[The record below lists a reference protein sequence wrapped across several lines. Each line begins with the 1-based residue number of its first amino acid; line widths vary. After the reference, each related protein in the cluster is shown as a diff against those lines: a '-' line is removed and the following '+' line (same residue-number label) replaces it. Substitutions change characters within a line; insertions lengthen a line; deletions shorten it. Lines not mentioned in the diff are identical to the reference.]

1 MQSAEGEDLTR
12 RLVTQ
17 TAIWLAIT
25 GAILFL
31 SAGTLNWPEA
41 WIFLGIW
48 LAGGLTSGL
57 SLARTNPEIVKER
70 MRSPLQQDQKPW
82 DRPLILAIFGG
93 WALLHVVAG
102 LDAKRFEWSDMPIA
116 LEVLGAIAIFFAIYL
131 FHIVMRENA
140 YASAVVKIDA
150 GRGHKV
156 ISTGPYAWV
165 RHPMYAGA
173 IFYFLGTAL
182 LLGSWYAFVFG
193 LVLIAVI
200 AFRAVREEHMLAAEL
215 PGYADYARRVKYRLV
230 PGVW

>member
-102 LDAKRFEWSDMPIA
+102 LDANRFEWSDMPIA

-200 AFRAVREEHMLAAEL
+200 AFRAVREERMLAAEL

>member
-1 MQSAEGEDLTR
+1 MQSAEGEDLTP

-116 LEVLGAIAIFFAIYL
+116 LEVLGAIAIFFAIYV

-140 YASAVVKIDA
+140 YASAVVKSDA

-200 AFRAVREEHMLAAEL
+200 AFRAVREERMLAAEL

>member
-1 MQSAEGEDLTR
+1 
-12 RLVTQ
+12 
-17 TAIWLAIT
+17 
-25 GAILFL
+25 
-31 SAGTLNWPEA
+31 
-41 WIFLGIW
+41 
-48 LAGGLTSGL
+48 
-57 SLARTNPEIVKER
+57 

-200 AFRAVREEHMLAAEL
+200 AFRAVREERMLAAEL

>member
-1 MQSAEGEDLTR
+1 MQSAEGEDLTP

-200 AFRAVREEHMLAAEL
+200 AFRAVREERMLAAEL

>member
-1 MQSAEGEDLTR
+1 MQSAEGEDLTP

-140 YASAVVKIDA
+140 YSSAVVKIDA

-200 AFRAVREEHMLAAEL
+200 AFRAVREERMLAAEL

>member
-200 AFRAVREEHMLAAEL
+200 AFRAVREERMLAAEL

>member
-1 MQSAEGEDLTR
+1 MQSAEDEDLR
-12 RLVTQ
+12 HRLITQ

-25 GAILFL
+25 GGILFL

-200 AFRAVREEHMLAAEL
+200 AYRAVREDRMLAAEL

>member
-1 MQSAEGEDLTR
+1 MQSAEGEDLTP

-116 LEVLGAIAIFFAIYL
+116 LEVLGAIAILFAIYL

-200 AFRAVREEHMLAAEL
+200 AFRAVREERMLAAEL